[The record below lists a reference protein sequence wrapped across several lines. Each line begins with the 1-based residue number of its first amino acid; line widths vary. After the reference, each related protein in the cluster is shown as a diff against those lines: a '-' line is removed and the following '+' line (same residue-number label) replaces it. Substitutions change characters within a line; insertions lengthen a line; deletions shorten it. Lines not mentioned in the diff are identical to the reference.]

1 MEYKIKKIKWLD
13 SYGCTNR
20 WKEIENITE
29 KLICETVGFVIS
41 ETSDLISLA
50 NSIAYETDETV
61 EQANGIMTIPKV
73 SIVEIIEI

>member
-20 WKEIENITE
+20 WQKIENITE

-41 ETSDLISLA
+41 ETDELISLA

-61 EQANGIMTIPKV
+61 EQANGVMTIPKV
-73 SIVEIIEI
+73 SIIEETEV